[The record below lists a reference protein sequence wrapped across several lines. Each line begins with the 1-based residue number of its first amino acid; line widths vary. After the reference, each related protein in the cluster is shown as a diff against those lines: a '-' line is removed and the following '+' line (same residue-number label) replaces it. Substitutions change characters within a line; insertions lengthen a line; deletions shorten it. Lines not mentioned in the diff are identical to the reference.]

1 MKFQRIK
8 KDLLEAMSSSK
19 PKTSAYDTEATVT
32 RIEGG
37 TAWVHIPGGVDET
50 PVAMS
55 VDAHPGDKV
64 RVRVGGGTAWLV
76 GNDTAPPTKTGQ
88 EEIIEA
94 LKAHGISADWIDTGA
109 FTVTQD
115 GRIMFRVDA
124 VKKLFQWAAANSEL
138 DADGNLTLSDNGES
152 YGSTT
157 FKIQRK
163 ANGENR
169 YAELFSDALYLH
181 DGYFALGPLD
191 TKVYPG
197 GFIFTFS
204 DSGAY
209 HPGTYEYTTYTAEFY
224 HDTFRLVRAY
234 ESIQGLEP
242 IQTTVFEV
250 DIDAGTV
257 KINGQT
263 VPLPTT
269 PTFTEGT
276 GTTVTSQSWSKVGN
290 IVTGDMT
297 FTLAAALTSS
307 VSLGTLS
314 VKPDHAVIGM
324 ARTTSAFLRCSI
336 SNTGAINLAPL
347 GSTAIPAG
355 TSIQLTLTFVAS

>member
-1 MKFQRIK
+1 
-8 KDLLEAMSSSK
+8 MSSSK
-19 PKTSAYDTEATVT
+19 SKTSAYDTEATVT

-115 GRIMFRVDA
+115 GRIMFQVDA

-152 YGSTT
+152 YGSTS

-169 YAELFSDALYLH
+169 YAQLFSDALDLH
-181 DGYFALGPLD
+181 DGYFATGPLD
-191 TKVYPG
+191 TRIYPG
-197 GFIFTFS
+197 GFVFTYS
-204 DSGAY
+204 DNGAY
-209 HPGTYEYTTYTAEFY
+209 YPTGYNLTQYTAEFY
-224 HDTFRLVRAY
+224 HDMFRLIRSYVSTEGQLAP
-234 ESIQGLEP
+234 IATVVFAVNLE
-242 IQTTVFEV
+242 TGSVN
-250 DIDAGTV
+250 
-257 KINGQT
+257 INGAT
-263 VPLPTT
+263 VPVQTSPHFDAETN
-269 PTFTEGT
+269 TEVEEQT
-276 GTTVTSQSWSKVGN
+276 WSKVGN
-290 IVTGDMT
+290 IVTGDMS
-297 FTLAAALTSS
+297 FTLNSALQANTT
-307 VSLGTLS
+307 VNLGTLNER
-314 VKPDHAVIGM
+314 PNHTVIAN
-324 ARTTSAFLRCSI
+324 ARTATLQLRASI
-336 SNTGAINLAPL
+336 NSSGVIRINSPSQLN
-347 GSTAIPAG
+347 AG
-355 TSIQLTLTFVAS
+355 TDIYLSLTFVAV